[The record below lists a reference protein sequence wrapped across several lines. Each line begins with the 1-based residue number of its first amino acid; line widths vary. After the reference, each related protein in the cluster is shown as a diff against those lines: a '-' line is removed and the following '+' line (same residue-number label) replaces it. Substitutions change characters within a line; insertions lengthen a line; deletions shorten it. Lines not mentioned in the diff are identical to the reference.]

1 VAEQFPFTGLCWL
14 LTVDA
19 AQDLRGSCI
28 LSREPIPDL
37 PTATQSS
44 AEPQPRGAD
53 AARWKILVDAIEQLS
68 AARNFAR
75 IIDIVKHAAR
85 RVASADGATVVLRED
100 NLCYY
105 VEEDAIS
112 PLWKGHKFPM
122 HSCISG
128 WAMANRQVVV
138 VPDIY
143 ADARIPHDAYRP
155 TFVKSLV
162 MIPVRVEDPLA
173 AIGTYW
179 AKPYVPDAAEVELL
193 ESLARATAIAISNV
207 NLETSLR
214 EAALR
219 AEQQAAEIERAAQEM
234 QQAAARQHD
243 AEAQLRQAHKMEAIG
258 QLTGGIAH
266 DFNNLLTVVVGNL
279 DTLIPRLQQV
289 EERKLA
295 EEALSG
301 ALRGAEL
308 TRQLLMFARRQ
319 DLAPAP
325 TDVSHLLQDTGTMLR
340 RTLGDAITL
349 SIKVPTDLWWCQ
361 IDAGQL
367 ENALLNIAINAR
379 DAMPEGGAL
388 TIEASPLHIDAA
400 LLDGRS
406 EIGPGDYVKISV
418 TDSGCGIPADIR
430 ERVFEPFF
438 TTKNVGEG
446 TGLGLA
452 MVYSFAKQSD
462 GHVSLYSEVGVGTT
476 INLYLPRSL
485 VEGDVRPGG
494 DGFPVARVG
503 HETILVVDD
512 HDAVRQMSSATL
524 TGLGYQVIEA
534 RDAGEAID
542 ILHRH
547 TPIDLVFTDIAMP
560 GGLSGFDLAK
570 HVVHNHPKTKV
581 VLVSGFAE
589 NASRER
595 GNVPAHIKLLA
606 KPFRRQELA
615 DCIRDTLDAPL

>member
-1 VAEQFPFTGLCWL
+1 MSFEPTP
-14 LTVDA
+14 DSPA
-19 AQDLRGSCI
+19 ANETNAQPLR
-28 LSREPIPDL
+28 
-37 PTATQSS
+37 A
-44 AEPQPRGAD
+44 GAN

-75 IIDIVKHAAR
+75 IVDIVKYAGR
-85 RVASADGATVVLRED
+85 RIASADGATVVLREG

-105 VEEDAIS
+105 VDEDAIS

-122 HSCISG
+122 SSCISG
-128 WAMANRQVVV
+128 WSMTNKQVVI

-143 ADARIPHDAYRP
+143 VDARIPHDAYRP

-173 AIGTYW
+173 AIGAYW
-179 AKPYVPDAAEVELL
+179 ASHYVPDEAEVELL

-207 NLETSLR
+207 NLEISLR
-214 EAALR
+214 EAAVK
-219 AEQQAAEIERAAQEM
+219 AEHQAVEIERAAQEM
-234 QQAAARQHD
+234 QQAAQRQRQ
-243 AEAQLRQAHKMEAIG
+243 AEEQLRQSQKMEAIG

-279 DTLIPRLQQV
+279 DTLIPRLKAND
-289 EERKLA
+289 ERGLA
-295 EEALSG
+295 EEALGG

-325 TDVSHLLQDTGTMLR
+325 TDVARKLQETGAMLR
-340 RTLGDAITL
+340 RTLGDAISL
-349 SIKVPTDLWWCQ
+349 SIKLPDDLWWCQ
-361 IDAGQL
+361 TDAGQL
-367 ENALLNIAINAR
+367 ENALLNLAINAR
-379 DAMPEGGAL
+379 DAMPDGGPL
-388 TIEASPLHIDAA
+388 TIEASALHIDTIDAHVNLA
-400 LLDGRS
+400 
-406 EIGPGDYVKISV
+406 PGDYVKISV
-418 TDSGCGIPADIR
+418 TDGGCGIAADIR
-430 ERVFEPFF
+430 DRVFEPFF
-438 TTKNVGEG
+438 TTKSAGQG

-452 MVYSFAKQSD
+452 MVYGFAKQSG
-462 GHVSLYSEVGVGTT
+462 GHLSLYSEVGVGTT
-476 INLYLPRSL
+476 LNLYLPRAQAKTASAP
-485 VEGDVRPGG
+485 RG

-512 HDAVRQMSSATL
+512 HDAVRKVSSTTL
-524 TGLGYQVIEA
+524 RELGYQVIEA
-534 RDAGEAID
+534 RDAGDAID
-542 ILHRH
+542 ILHRRA
-547 TPIDLVFTDIAMP
+547 PIDLVFSDIAMP

-570 HVVHNHPKTKV
+570 HVVHNHPKVKI

-595 GNVPAHIKLLA
+595 GNVPAHIKLLS

-615 DCIRDTLDAPL
+615 DSIREALDGSI